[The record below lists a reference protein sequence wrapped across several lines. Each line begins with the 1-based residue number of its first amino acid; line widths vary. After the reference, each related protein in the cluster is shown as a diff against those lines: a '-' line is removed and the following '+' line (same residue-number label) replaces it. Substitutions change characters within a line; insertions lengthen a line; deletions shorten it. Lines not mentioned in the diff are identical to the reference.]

1 MVQPILMD
9 IQAPGSATPGTERK
23 PRVLAVDDQ
32 RDALRLL
39 QIRLEN
45 AGMECFTSS
54 DGTAAL
60 QFLEKEMVDLVI
72 LDVMM
77 PTLDG
82 YEVCRRIKSADRT
95 KDIVVLFL

>member
-1 MVQPILMD
+1 MVQPNLMD
-9 IQAPGSATPGTERK
+9 IHAPGSASPGTERN

-60 QFLEKEMVDLVI
+60 QFLEKELVDLTTAVI
-72 LDVMM
+72 AINSWNRASIAFRVTPQL
-77 PTLDG
+77 TAAK
-82 YEVCRRIKSADRT
+82 IAA
-95 KDIVVLFL
+95 